1 VGKIANHVPDLEG
14 DCFSA
19 EPRGFTVDRG
29 RGWGEWGGPGCQ
41 KMSGAGGGG
50 GGGRGVINTLC
61 TCMMVAVVLLL
72 AL

>member
-50 GGGRGVINTLC
+50 GGVINTLC